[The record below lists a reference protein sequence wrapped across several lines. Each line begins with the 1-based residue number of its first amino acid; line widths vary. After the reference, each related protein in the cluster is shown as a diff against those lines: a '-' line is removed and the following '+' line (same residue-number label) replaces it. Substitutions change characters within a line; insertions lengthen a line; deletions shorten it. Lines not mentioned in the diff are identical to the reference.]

1 MNENLIREIMEDALR
16 MAVETGKDCVS
27 VNMLKKDITAT
38 EELLIE
44 AVDRL
49 KKEGLVRIKNH
60 ETILT
65 KKGRE
70 KAAKILARH
79 EIIEKYF
86 HDILKEPMCH
96 NVAHTLEHFVSSET
110 TRRMKEL
117 LNLKQKGKSAVDFP
131 PGTNI
136 LIIAVE
142 IPDKRIFGRL
152 IGLGLAP
159 GSRLK
164 IEEEVPDAIIF
175 NIRGRRIAL
184 AKEIAKNLVAV
195 REDAKY

>member
-1 MNENLIREIMEDALR
+1 M
-16 MAVETGKDCVS
+16 
-27 VNMLKKDITAT
+27 
-38 EELLIE
+38 
-44 AVDRL
+44 
-49 KKEGLVRIKNH
+49 
-60 ETILT
+60 
-65 KKGRE
+65 
-70 KAAKILARH
+70 
-79 EIIEKYF
+79 
-86 HDILKEPMCH
+86 
-96 NVAHTLEHFVSSET
+96 
-110 TRRMKEL
+110 
-117 LNLKQKGKSAVDFP
+117 
-131 PGTNI
+131 

-195 REDAKY
+195 RQDAKY